1 MTFIKG
7 ITSLGAAILMGLSV
21 APAHSGYVVDLTQVG
36 SNVVAKGGGPIDL
49 TGLTFNAQG
58 GAIPQI
64 APSKGLIL
72 TGSKVFG
79 VDSDVYMGFTG
90 PASFG
95 NGDTTLASSGSG
107 GIVGLFASLGVLWVP
122 LGYVSDKALSDTA
135 IYDNQTFTSL
145 GVTPGT
151 YKWTWGDGANQNLT
165 LVIGTVVPEPSTWAM
180 MLIGFAGLG
189 FMGYQSASRQR
200 RTARNA

>member
-1 MTFIKG
+1 MTLIKG
-7 ITSLGAAILMGLSV
+7 IASLGAAMLIGLS
-21 APAHSGYVVDLTQVG
+21 APSARAGYVVDLTQQG
-36 SNVVAKGGGPIDL
+36 SDVVATGSGAVDL
-49 TGLTFNAQG
+49 TGLTFNGQG

-64 APSKGLIL
+64 APGKGLIL
-72 TGSKVFG
+72 TGSKVSG
-79 VDSDVYMGFTG
+79 VDSDIYIGFTG

-122 LGYVSDKALSDTA
+122 LGYVSDKTLSDTA
-135 IYDNQTFTSL
+135 MYDNQTFTTL

-151 YKWTWGDGANQNLT
+151 YKWTWGDGPNQNFT
-165 LVIGTVVPEPSTWAM
+165 LVVGTVVPEPSTWAM
-180 MLIGFAGLG
+180 MVVGFAGLG
-189 FMGYQSASRQR
+189 FLGYQGTGRPR